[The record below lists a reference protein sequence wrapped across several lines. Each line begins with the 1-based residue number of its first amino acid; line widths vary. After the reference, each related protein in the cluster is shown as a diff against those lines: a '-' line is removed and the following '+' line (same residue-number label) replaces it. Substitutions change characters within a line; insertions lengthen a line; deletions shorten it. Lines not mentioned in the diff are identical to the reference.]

1 MIPRTKVNYNFSDIL
16 RSFFLSNRCHTYR
29 NKLCT
34 ALKNFLNIQ
43 NVLLTPSGRSGLYYI
58 LKAIDR
64 PKVLIPAYTC
74 KAVGEAAALAG
85 KEIIYIEVSKDNFN
99 MSPAALEQHLSPNTI
114 VIATHQFG
122 FPCDIEKIIRLAKKR
137 NAIVVEDAAASL
149 GTCVAGQLTGTFGE
163 AAFFSFDSSK
173 LISVP
178 LKGGFLTAKDP
189 DLYERI
195 CKCYASEIKKMPWIH
210 KIKLLIM
217 GSILIA
223 IENPILYRFFH
234 TLRFGLT
241 NTFTAENA
249 VFDQKT
255 NEYYLYDFTEWQ
267 SYIANSQVKKIKYI
281 IKKRQELFSSLRKSL
296 LNNPDFI
303 LPPEDTLQE
312 WACIR
317 FPIRIKSN
325 KLAYYKKAA
334 QRGVDFAF
342 SFTYISSPEKFKR
355 SHNLANSVLD
365 IPYYLKLKKNDITFI
380 SNTLNDMTEEQ
391 SLEH

>member
-16 RSFFLSNRCHTYR
+16 RSFFLSNRRHNYR
-29 NKLCT
+29 NELCT
-34 ALKNFLNIQ
+34 ALKNFLSIH

-85 KEIIYIEVSKDNFN
+85 KEIIYVEVSNDNFN
-99 MSPAALEQHLSPNTI
+99 MSPAELEQHLSPNTI

-122 FPCDIEKIIRLAKKR
+122 FPCDIKNIIRLAKKR

-149 GTCVAGQLTGTFGE
+149 GTCVDGQLTGTFGE

-189 DLYERI
+189 DLYNRI
-195 CKCYASEIKKMPWIH
+195 CRCYASEIKKMPWTH
-210 KIKLLIM
+210 KIKILIM
-217 GSILIA
+217 GSILVA
-223 IENPILYRFFH
+223 IENPTLYRFFH

-249 VFDQKT
+249 VFEQHLND
-255 NEYYLYDFTEWQ
+255 YYLYDFTEWQ

-281 IKKRQELFSSLRKSL
+281 IKKRQELFSLLRKAL
-296 LNNPDFI
+296 MNNPDFI
-303 LPPEDTLQE
+303 LPPEDILQE

-317 FPIRIKSN
+317 FPVRMKGD
-325 KLAYYKKAA
+325 KMAYYKKAV

-342 SFTYISSPEKFKR
+342 SFTYISSPKNFKI
-355 SHNLANSVLD
+355 SHNLADSVLD
-365 IPYYLKLKKNDITFI
+365 LPYYLKLKKDDIVFISNALNDIT
-380 SNTLNDMTEEQ
+380 EE
-391 SLEH
+391 